1 VDAPLQARRHA
12 TPYRRTRYKGGEGMW
27 SWILHRG
34 TGLMV
39 LGFLFLHI
47 LDTSLIGF
55 GAHHYNRFVS
65 IYKTAF
71 FRPLEVLLVGAVIYH
86 AMNGLRVVLIDFWE
100 RGARNERR
108 LAVAQHVLTLALFLP
123 SAYIMLK
130 PLFTGAE

>member
-1 VDAPLQARRHA
+1 MSRRSDAV
-12 TPYRRTRYKGGEGMW
+12 PYRRTRYRGGEGMW

-55 GAHHYNRFVS
+55 GEEHYNRFVS
-65 IYKTAF
+65 FYKTVL
-71 FRPLEVLLVGAVIYH
+71 FRPLEVVLVGAVIYH
-86 AMNGLRVVLIDFWE
+86 ALNGLRIVLIDFWG

-108 LAVAQHVLTLALFLP
+108 LAQVQNVLSLAMFLP

-130 PLFTGAE
+130 PIF

>member
-1 VDAPLQARRHA
+1 VERRSHA
-12 TPYRRTRYKGGEGMW
+12 SPYRPTRYKGGEGMW

-55 GAHHYNRFVS
+55 GKEHYDRFVGF
-65 IYKTAF
+65 YKTTL

-86 AMNGLRVVLIDFWE
+86 ALNGLRVVLIDFWE

-108 LAVAQHVLTLALFLP
+108 LAQIQNVVSLALFLP

-130 PLFTGAE
+130 PIFS

>member
-1 VDAPLQARRHA
+1 VDRRSHESA
-12 TPYRRTRYKGGEGMW
+12 YRRTRYKGGEGMW

-55 GAHHYNRFVS
+55 GGNHYDTFVN
-65 IYKTAF
+65 IYKTAW

-86 AMNGLRVVLIDFWE
+86 AMNGLRIVLIDFWA

-108 LAVAQHVLTLALFLP
+108 LATVQNVISLALFLP
-123 SAYIMLK
+123 SAFIMLK
-130 PLFTGAE
+130 PLFTGGG

>member
-1 VDAPLQARRHA
+1 MDRRSHA
-12 TPYRRTRYKGGEGMW
+12 TPYRRTRYRGGGGMW

-47 LDTSLIGF
+47 IDTSLIGF
-55 GAHHYNRFVS
+55 GPEHYNRFVRF
-65 IYKTAF
+65 YKTVL

-86 AMNGLRVVLIDFWE
+86 ALNGLRVVLIDFWD
-100 RGARNERR
+100 RGAQNERR
-108 LAVAQHVLTLALFLP
+108 LAQLQNVLALALFLP

-130 PLFTGAE
+130 PIF